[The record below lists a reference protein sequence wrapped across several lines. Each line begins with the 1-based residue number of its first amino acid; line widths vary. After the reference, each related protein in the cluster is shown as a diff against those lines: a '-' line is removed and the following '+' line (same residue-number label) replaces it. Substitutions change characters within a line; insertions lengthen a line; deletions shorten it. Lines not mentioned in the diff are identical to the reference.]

1 VSDRVT
7 WESCPSCARPAAVG
21 WIDGDPVEFDCP
33 RGCSLS
39 TDQLTAVFARGSRQ
53 RINGD

>member
-21 WIDGDPVEFDCP
+21 WIDGHPVEFDCP